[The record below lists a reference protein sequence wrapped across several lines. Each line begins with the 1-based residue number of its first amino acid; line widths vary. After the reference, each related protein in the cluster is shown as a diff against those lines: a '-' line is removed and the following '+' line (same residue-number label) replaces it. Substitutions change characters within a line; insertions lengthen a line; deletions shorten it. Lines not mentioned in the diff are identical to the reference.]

1 MSRSGSAPGRC
12 GGAGC
17 TYRQK
22 SKRCLGSLLPSVALF
37 HPGAFILKPE
47 LIPSPAVEARC
58 LQHREAELG
67 ANFGASC
74 AGNSDAKSTDR
85 SVSHVHA
92 IFLRSPLMLLN
103 DL

>member
-1 MSRSGSAPGRC
+1 MGLLQDA
-12 GGAGC
+12 AEE
-17 TYRQK
+17 
-22 SKRCLGSLLPSVALF
+22 LGLQTGKKANAAWDRFFLQQLLF

-47 LIPSPAVEARC
+47 LILSPAVEARC

>member
-1 MSRSGSAPGRC
+1 MGLPQDAAEELGLHTGKKANAAWDRFVLQQLLLHPSA
-12 GGAGC
+12 
-17 TYRQK
+17 
-22 SKRCLGSLLPSVALF
+22 L
-37 HPGAFILKPE
+37 ILKPE
-47 LIPSPAVEARC
+47 LILSPAAEVRC

-74 AGNSDAKSTDR
+74 AGNSDAKSTDI